1 MSRAILVLMMLAS
14 VFSVVTSAPA
24 STNNQ
29 PGSTVKQEQK
39 PKNNQATQEQ
49 TTRLPQPPYKKEEET
64 DGDED
69 IKQLEREIDALVKD
83 ERLEPS
89 KKQQQLRKLQS
100 ELSQLKRLKATKIE
114 TSLQKALAFEESKF
128 KPCRYYTKNGYCMFD
143 DDCKFS
149 HTLPR
154 EKRSN
159 KFTRA
164 SRNMGFS
171 QVISKKLYG
180 QNLMDQLITM
190 RMNHA
195 HHLQYGEP
203 LKPISKR
210 LKERI
215 LQYQIPTLVN
225 YERIETVATAL
236 PQPISLYSS
245 LFIQ

>member
-29 PGSTVKQEQK
+29 PGSTEKQEQK

-49 TTRLPQPPYKKEEET
+49 TTQLPLPPYKKEEET
-64 DGDED
+64 DGEED
-69 IKQLEREIDALVKD
+69 IEQLERE
-83 ERLEPS
+83 
-89 KKQQQLRKLQS
+89 
-100 ELSQLKRLKATKIE
+100 IE
-114 TSLQKALAFEESKF
+114 TSLQKALSLEATKF
-128 KPCRYYTKNGYCMFD
+128 KPCRHNRNGNCLLG

-149 HTLPR
+149 HTLPK

-159 KFTRA
+159 RFTRA
-164 SRNMGFS
+164 RQNLGVSRAVYG
-171 QVISKKLYG
+171 KLYR
-180 QNLMDQLITM
+180 QKLLSQLWMM
-190 RMNHA
+190 RKNHA
-195 HHLQYGEP
+195 LHLQYGEP
-203 LKPISKR
+203 LKPISKK

-215 LQYQIPTLVN
+215 LQYQILTLVN

-236 PQPISLYSS
+236 PQPISSYSS